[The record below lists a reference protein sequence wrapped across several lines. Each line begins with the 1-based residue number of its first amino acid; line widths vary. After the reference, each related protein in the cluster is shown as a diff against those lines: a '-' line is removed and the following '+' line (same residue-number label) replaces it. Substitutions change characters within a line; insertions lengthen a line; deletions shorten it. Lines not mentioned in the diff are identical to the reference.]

1 MPSID
6 RKQETQWWWNSFL
19 LFDLFVQRTIN
30 VDKETWIKRYKNQWI
45 IFHFKAPD
53 ISTSWEYFFISF
65 ITHLNEMMP
74 MLLHHP
80 WCWSIYYSKWNN
92 IKSKFH
98 HTHVVNH
105 IFCCPFSSFN
115 ICHKNSDLCDQ
126 YPEHHSFIHQKNG
139 KERIFLLVLSAVTY
153 KRFFSK

>member
-1 MPSID
+1 MMM
-6 RKQETQWWWNSFL
+6 K
-19 LFDLFVQRTIN
+19 LFPFVWSLRIHRTIN

-53 ISTSWEYFFISF
+53 ISTSWEYFLISF
-65 ITHLNEMMP
+65 ITHLYEMMP

-105 IFCCPFSSFN
+105 IFCCPFLLSISAIKIVIYVINILNIIHLFIKKMEKKESFY
-115 ICHKNSDLCDQ
+115 LCYRQ
-126 YPEHHSFIHQKNG
+126 
-139 KERIFLLVLSAVTY
+139 
-153 KRFFSK
+153 